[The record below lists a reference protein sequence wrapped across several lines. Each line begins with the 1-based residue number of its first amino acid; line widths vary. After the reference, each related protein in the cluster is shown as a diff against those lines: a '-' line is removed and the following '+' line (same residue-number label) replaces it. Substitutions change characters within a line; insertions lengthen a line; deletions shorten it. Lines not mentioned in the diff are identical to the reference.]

1 MTFNKKEWHKEYHLK
16 NKEYH
21 NKCRKE
27 WRLKNPEHTKEY
39 LKEWYLKNPGYYKK
53 WEHNKVRTDPNFR
66 LRKNLSSRLWHF
78 LKGICKS
85 ARTMKLVD
93 CTLEQLWV
101 HLELSPKWE
110 PWMTRE
116 NYGRSGGWD
125 IDHIKA
131 CVKFDSTDPTH
142 QRECMNW
149 SNLQPMQHIANMKK
163 GGR

>member
-1 MTFNKKEWHKEYHLK
+1 MAFNKKAWQKEYHLK

-27 WRLKNPEHTKEY
+27 WRLKNPEYTKEY

-53 WEHNKVRTDPNFR
+53 WLNNKVRTDPNFR
-66 LRKNLSSRLWHF
+66 LRKNLRKRLWAF
-78 LKGICKS
+78 LKGVSKS
-85 ARTMKLVD
+85 ASTMKLIG
-93 CTLEQLWV
+93 CTLEELWQ
-101 HLELSPKWE
+101 HLESRPTWE

-131 CVKFDSTDPTH
+131 CAKFDSTDPAH

-149 SNLQPMQHIANMKK
+149 SNLQPMEHIANIKK
-163 GGR
+163 GTK